1 MKSFQFYTLALL
13 IMEAPHVNQGCSDFL
28 GGVFF
33 VMICFVL
40 LLQFIT
46 KKEL

>member
-1 MKSFQFYTLALL
+1 MKSIQFYVLAIL
-13 IMEAPHVNQGCSDFL
+13 IMEAPHINESDAKYIGWAFI
-28 GGVFF
+28 
-33 VMICFVL
+33 VMICCTL